1 MGTVSDYTPDEPQEP
16 QVTQPNPVPPAP
28 GRDLSLPPNVKNL
41 NGEEVTDPPS
51 AFRVI
56 RERESPD
63 APPGLKTLRPT
74 TPQQRDVLSRFI
86 AESPNPA
93 SEMARQAVVDYLHVI
108 TGEPRAKLASN
119 YNAEIR
125 RYAGVDLEPMR
136 AFEATKQWWDSAWL
150 SYEAN
155 QLKQQFHEQ
164 LRDGGDVTALAE
176 QITNLENRI
185 AGTEALSRNPFF
197 NSFVQPAVRNLPMM
211 LDPMLE
217 GSTVGMAAAGGAYA
231 ASLLA
236 TGGVSAIAAPV
247 LTYSLVG
254 TAAAAAGTAVESA
267 RMATGEMTWELF
279 GITDEQGNRID
290 PRLATTISGVAGG
303 LVGLIEAVQIAQ
315 LVPGGEQVFRGIV
328 GRFTEKL
335 YMNRVLRNRAL
346 QAVARYGVN
355 VTDEALEELQQET
368 VQSIARQLAIDV
380 QNNTEGDFDRL
391 RFEEEA
397 VRALQAF
404 SEGWRAS
411 AVLALPSNI
420 IQTGGDIAAAR
431 EERRNRPS
439 GAAES
444 IAADTVAT
452 EQEAARQ
459 EARERVRPMVQ
470 DFEAPE
476 QMRELT
482 EVEAEFDE
490 TARSMRELME
500 QATEEPGQQEAIDQT
515 ARRLFELSVEMEQ
528 IEGTTRAQADPE
540 ETPEIARMTR
550 EQWQASQ
557 REGEALT
564 AGAEPEAAVATGE
577 MVMEPETREP
587 APPQRELR
595 PRDPALVERVREGFP
610 TITDEEQIEGL
621 AMILELRADAVNMDP
636 TEYIERSLSPESFTE
651 YTPDPNDPLAER
663 RAGVFRVDPEDGRAI
678 IQWTKNTQFS
688 DAVHELGHLFE
699 HQLSQENH
707 NQIVQFFADD
717 GMTWDTAAR
726 ERFAEAWETYILKG
740 EAPRPELRN
749 IFERFAD
756 WMRQIYQRITASN
769 IQITPE
775 VRQVFDAILTEDPTA
790 QIVPTRSREELL
802 AQAVRENRQIAEDLE
817 LFQTRQQQTETRA
830 FTDWFGRSHVTDAEG
845 RPQVVYHGTKTPFT
859 RFDPEVAGIATNTAD
874 AMEGFFFSDN
884 PAVAAEYAAD
894 RAPIPEG
901 LSVDTTDDGLVATFG
916 YMEDGEPITE
926 TRTYERVGHN
936 QYADPD
942 DPDFP
947 MTRDEIVDM
956 LEDEAA
962 YARRET
968 YSSDRAGELPGAQV
982 MPVYL
987 SMENPRIVDRQGEE
1001 WSPEEYA
1008 EEIEAAQAA
1017 GNDGVIFRNAQEGTQ
1032 DTATTYFVFQ
1042 PEQIKS
1048 AIANR
1053 GTFDRTNPDI
1063 LYSTR
1068 AYHGA
1073 PHDFTT
1079 FSLEKIG
1086 TGEGAQAFGWGLYF
1100 TSDQSIARWYAKKL
1114 SKRPQK
1120 TSVDIV
1126 SDNADHL
1133 ISQLAESRMQP
1144 KQSAIIDLNMLAQQD
1159 PRNLAQNLLDSAADR
1174 TELAAERDADA
1185 AQYREQAQALPPGAE
1200 RTSASMWAQSMEQ
1213 TAHELRQ
1220 EGRILREI
1228 ADLVGTEII
1237 VDVTAG
1243 TGRNLYTVTLDPEQQ
1258 EDRWL
1263 VYDQP
1268 IADQPRVL
1276 EAMERIGQK
1285 SPGFFPLLEPA
1296 ERQRML
1302 DEISLYEQSYQAAL
1316 GRVYDFM
1323 QAYDFPNSQA
1333 RAVDSA
1339 EAYTRADAMSDLRE
1353 LQATKYAEPT
1363 PEETEQAET
1372 LRKELSTAVTEMLAV
1387 RQRNSMARDIFESWK
1402 GSDLYQYL
1410 ENQFRRIGSRRP
1422 DQMASVT
1429 LADEGIVGNDYP
1441 AGTLSGVQSDAR
1453 NYVVFDDSIIQVDEK
1468 IAFSTAKDAA
1478 DEHNLILHNMR
1489 PEDIMKV
1496 AELGGMPLPSLAVT
1510 RESVPHIGGFGA
1522 VTLVA
1527 PAETLDSIDVY
1538 DRDIYSPRVPQP
1550 EWKENRKAFE
1560 KLWWPIYDQRKRF
1573 PEDEP
1578 GGASFPRTAYVG
1590 DMDQEVKDPSA
1601 AYDYLYDN
1609 LSARLQ
1615 YLDEHGIDYDVP
1627 TKPQAEPDAMTYG
1640 PLVQAIQDAKLGTQ
1654 PQFAEI
1660 PQEVWDAADQAWD
1673 LQAEVLAATYENET
1687 ERQMILDEYQSARER
1702 TTAFENKL
1710 MTVIRE
1716 HAKIAGGRE
1725 VTDLDQIK
1733 ADLIDEWTHDDY
1745 DEWLREKIK
1754 PVFSDPRIT
1763 VGGKKVPFTLPN
1775 IAEHM
1780 RRQAQVASEETM
1792 TFGPKKAAAMAARR
1806 VETIQQIKEQN
1817 YRIDHSERV
1826 EGFASLEQAQTEIQ
1840 EIALPYFKY
1849 DDVWDGLNSFYEALG
1864 RYLKRSPKRRAAGI
1878 LRQELAR
1885 QDFSRPND
1893 TDTERIMDYAEA
1905 LASIHVNYLEGR
1917 ARNSMYFDDFV
1928 AAVVPADIDDNARA
1942 TLAEAGVAIREYEPG
1957 NSEDRWRKVMD
1968 SANHAGN
1975 VLFSTR
1981 RDPDAELGIPDE
1993 HELAVQETIDEGKWV
2008 EDEIVAEYAGRQ
2020 WADRELAERTSL
2032 RRDAA
2037 RSLEAGESVEE
2048 FTQMM
2053 MVMDQAEH
2061 TANYYHRIYQTAT
2074 NLPAKTPEQIA
2085 QEWTQSLT
2093 KEALSAYLRQVKMN
2107 RAADALPHNVAA
2119 SITKSMGPATELTDT
2134 QYQKIMDQVRARP
2147 HEWFETLNALT
2158 ENDEDLRLMEQ
2169 AMQENPEEA
2178 EIQRLRRQVDEL
2190 RAQDK
2195 RLNADL
2201 ETLRRQIELDRRYEN
2216 DLQGKIER
2224 IQDEARTEREL
2235 AREAVQS
2242 ARQEARRQRAVS
2254 RQEQHRELVEE
2265 RKRVRQQIRDEISV
2279 RNYVKKL
2286 IKQIMQRP
2294 GPSIEYHYAQRIL
2307 EIQEGLDTRSHRRG
2321 VRGKMTKYMRDSD
2334 VERLSDEALR
2344 MILEIELGKASLPD
2358 MNIEMLEN
2366 VLKEIEGL
2374 REAGR
2379 QAMKE
2384 RVEAQKKQDL
2394 EDVEELVKELG
2405 GSGFLM
2411 NLETE
2416 KSKRDL
2422 ESGFLTK
2429 AAFNVYSNKR
2439 ITRMLGTRW
2448 SELFDQ
2454 EINRRTDEKLTYK
2467 YAKIDELNRL
2477 KDRTGVTARQLM
2489 EMANE
2494 YLTVNQIV
2502 GIHIFMQ
2509 NEDSAAAVRMGNQ
2522 IDIENMRFAEQYMQE
2537 HPELREF
2544 ADGLMGLFDDES
2556 FERMQQVFIRNTNQ
2570 AMERVENYFPMRRQQ
2585 IGNTPFDQEL
2595 NEDLLSRTFAGKTYA
2610 WKGFTERRQH
2620 ARRMGQNPIRL
2631 DAYNI
2636 AVENIE
2642 KQEHYTAMADHIKR
2656 LHRLLGNRSV
2666 QEAFVTKHGRQAF
2679 NTMREYVSRV
2689 ANPAVHRAQTD
2700 AGRFFQDLRGNMTVG
2715 ALAFNLTSP
2724 IKNVVGPMLY
2734 LPYISDNPVEAT
2746 ARLTA
2751 SMFTVLYDKQARDFI
2766 RQNDP
2771 QVREREL
2778 DPALREASAIARMGG
2793 NRIRGFIQEWGMKP
2807 LQAVDTWTVMAGE
2820 WAVYSAEMAK
2830 HGDQARAVKAMQEA
2844 TLLTQPFSQ
2853 EKDTPAI
2860 YTDNTAKMFLM
2871 FSSPLNQIFGMVT
2884 RDAPQM
2890 LRDGRAMSAGLM
2902 MASLVLTGVA
2912 LRSIGRKRL
2921 PDEPEEWI
2929 MDVMSQFVE
2938 MVPFIGPE
2946 IMMAVERNPFAGQ
2959 GVSVTEPFV
2968 EGVRA
2973 IQRASDSEADAM
2985 QKWNAAVRAASEGM
2999 RIVGLPGVQANR
3011 LYRIFINETGS
3022 IDPWYLVGGEP
3033 EPPSEEE

>member
-1 MGTVSDYTPDEPQEP
+1 MSDDYTPDEPQEP

-41 NGEEVTDPPS
+41 NGEQVTDPPS

-63 APPGLKTLRPT
+63 APPGVKTLRPT
-74 TPQQRDVLSRFI
+74 TSQQRDLLSRFI
-86 AESPNPA
+86 AESSNPA
-93 SEMARQAVVDYLHVI
+93 GEMARQAVVDYLHVI
-108 TGEPRAKLASN
+108 TGEPRSKLASN
-119 YNAEIR
+119 YEAEIR
-125 RYAGVDLEPMR
+125 RYAGTDLEPMR
-136 AFEATKQWWDSAWL
+136 AFEATKEWWDSAWL

-155 QLKQQFHEQ
+155 NLKQQFHQQ
-164 LRDGGDVTALAE
+164 LREGGDVTELYE

-185 AGTEALSRNPFF
+185 ASTEALSRNPFF

-254 TAAAAAGTAVESA
+254 TAAAASGTAIESA
-267 RMATGEMTWELF
+267 RMATAEMTWEVF

-328 GRFTEKL
+328 GRFAEKL

-346 QAVARYGVN
+346 QAVGRYGVN

-391 RFEEEA
+391 RFEDEA

-431 EERRNRPS
+431 EQRRNQS
-439 GAAES
+439 TGAAES
-444 IAADTVAT
+444 VAADTVAM
-452 EQEAARQ
+452 EQEAARE
-459 EARERVRPMVQ
+459 EARERVRPVVQ
-470 DFEAPE
+470 DFERPE
-476 QMRELT
+476 ELRDMA
-482 EVEAEFDE
+482 EVETEFDE
-490 TARSMRELME
+490 TARSMRELMAQEAE
-500 QATEEPGQQEAIDQT
+500 QPGQQEAIDQT

-564 AGAEPEAAVATGE
+564 AGTEPEAPVATAE
-577 MVMEPETREP
+577 MVMEPETGEP

-595 PRDPALVERVREGFP
+595 PRDPALTERVREGFP

-621 AMILELRADAVNMDP
+621 AMIFELRADAVGME
-636 TEYIERSLSPESFTE
+636 TIEYINRSLSPESFTE
-651 YTPDPNDPLAER
+651 YTPDPDDPLADR

-678 IQWTKNTQFS
+678 IQWTKNTQFN

-769 IQITPE
+769 IEITPE
-775 VRQVFDAILTEDPTA
+775 VRRVFDTILTEDPSA
-790 QIVPTRSREELL
+790 RVPEARTRQELL
-802 AQAVRENRQIAEDLE
+802 EAAPQEAPQVAEDLE
-817 LFQTRQQQTETRA
+817 LFATPRQQRPRFGEAPGRAPAGGMVGINERAYAGGQFLPSSENVNTRDLFKRLPSKPNQIFRAAVQDRLGMTMPERYATRDQTFEDNMYLYAKSPTKERFLNNVA
-830 FTDWFGRSHVTDAEG
+830 QRMPEIAEYMAENHDEIMAAMEDA
-845 RPQVVYHGTKTPFT
+845 Y
-859 RFDPEVAGIATNTAD
+859 PEVAEAR
-874 AMEGFFFSDN
+874 
-884 PAVAAEYAAD
+884 AAD
-894 RAPIPEG
+894 QERDIEPPPPEAEPPAP
-901 LSVDTTDDGLVATFG
+901 A
-916 YMEDGEPITE
+916 
-926 TRTYERVGHN
+926 
-936 QYADPD
+936 
-942 DPDFP
+942 
-947 MTRDEIVDM
+947 
-956 LEDEAA
+956 
-962 YARRET
+962 
-968 YSSDRAGELPGAQV
+968 
-982 MPVYL
+982 
-987 SMENPRIVDRQGEE
+987 
-1001 WSPEEYA
+1001 
-1008 EEIEAAQAA
+1008 
-1017 GNDGVIFRNAQEGTQ
+1017 
-1032 DTATTYFVFQ
+1032 Q
-1042 PEQIKS
+1042 PEL
-1048 AIANR
+1048 
-1053 GTFDRTNPDI
+1053 F
-1063 LYSTR
+1063 STR

-1086 TGEGAQAFGWGLYF
+1086 TGEGAEAFGWGLYF
-1100 TSDQSIARWYAKKL
+1100 TSDDSIARWYAKKL
-1114 SKRPQK
+1114 AANRQQ
-1120 TSVDIV
+1120 TRREI
-1126 SDNADHL
+1126 L
-1133 ISQLAESRMQP
+1133 EQQP
-1144 KQSAIIDLNMLAQQD
+1144 PEAREALTDYVRDMTLM
-1159 PRNLAQNLLDSAADR
+1159 
-1174 TELAAERDADA
+1174 AAERFEQALFDELRKGTDA
-1185 AQYREQAQALPPGAE
+1185 AYTQMAE
-1200 RTSASMWAQSMEQ
+1200 VVDIDRQVVQQHTEKLEELQQQRDQMLETME
-1213 TAHELRQ
+1213 
-1220 EGRILREI
+1220 EGPERSERLQI
-1228 ADLVGTEII
+1228 ADNWIATYQERLTDAQRDYDRAIRLRDATRDMVAP
-1237 VDVTAG
+1237 TAA
-1243 TGRNLYTVTLDPEQQ
+1243 RNLYTVTLDPEQQ

-1263 VYDQP
+1263 VYDEP

-1276 EAMERIGQK
+1276 EAMERIGQR

-1302 DEISLYEQSYQAAL
+1302 DEISLYEQSYQAAV
-1316 GRVYDFM
+1316 GRVYEFM

-1353 LQATKYAEPT
+1353 LQETKYAEPT

-1372 LRKELSTAVTEMLAV
+1372 LRKELATAVTEMLAA
-1387 RQRNSMARDIFESWK
+1387 RNRNSMARDIFESWK

-1410 ENQFRRIGSRRP
+1410 ENRFRRVGSRRP

-1429 LADEGIVGNDYP
+1429 LADEGIVGNNYP
-1441 AGTLSGVQSDAR
+1441 AGTLSGAQSDAR

-1527 PAETLDSIDVY
+1527 PAEALDSIDVY

-1560 KLWWPIYDQRKRF
+1560 KLWSPIDGQRNRF
-1573 PEDEP
+1573 PESEP

-1590 DMDQEVKDPSA
+1590 DMDQEITDPSA

-1615 YLDEHGIDYDVP
+1615 YLDEHEIDYDVP
-1627 TKPQAEPDAMTYG
+1627 TKPQAEPDKMTYG

-1673 LQAEVLAATYENET
+1673 LQAEVLASFYENET

-1710 MTVIRE
+1710 LTVIRA

-1733 ADLIDEWTHDDY
+1733 ADLIDNWTHEDY

-1817 YRIDHSERV
+1817 YRIDHADRV

-1840 EIALPYFKY
+1840 DIALPYFKY
-1849 DDVWDGLNSFYEALG
+1849 DDVWDGLNSFYEAIG

-1885 QDFSRPND
+1885 QDFNRPND
-1893 TDTERIMDYAEA
+1893 TDTERILDYAEA
-1905 LASIHVNYLEGR
+1905 LANIHVNYLEGR

-1957 NSEDRWRKVMD
+1957 NNEDRWRKVMD

-1981 RDPDAELGIPDE
+1981 RDPDAELGIPDD
-1993 HELAVQETIDEGKWV
+1993 HEIAVQETIDEGKWV
-2008 EDEIVAEYAGRQ
+2008 EDEIVAEYAGRA

-2037 RSLEAGESVEE
+2037 RSLEAGESLDE

-2053 MVMDQAEH
+2053 MVMDQAER

-2074 NLPAKTPEQIA
+2074 NLPAKSPEQIA
-2085 QEWTQSLT
+2085 TEWTESLT
-2093 KEALSAYLRQVKMN
+2093 KSALSAYLRQVKMN

-2119 SITKSMGPATELTDT
+2119 SITKGMGPATELTDT

-2169 AMQENPEEA
+2169 AMQEHPEEA
-2178 EIQRLRRQVDEL
+2178 EVQKLRRQVDEL

-2201 ETLRRQIELDRRYEN
+2201 ETLRRQIELDRRYEG
-2216 DLQGKIER
+2216 DLQGQIER
-2224 IQDEARTEREL
+2224 IQEEARTEREL

-2254 RQEQHRELVEE
+2254 REEQHRELVEE

-2286 IKQIMQRP
+2286 IKQIMERP
-2294 GPSIEYHYAQRIL
+2294 GPSIDYHYAQRIL

-2321 VRGKMTKYMRDSD
+2321 VRAKMTKYMRDSD

-2366 VLKEIEGL
+2366 VLKEIQGL

-2416 KSKRDL
+2416 KSKREL

-2439 ITRMLGTRW
+2439 LTRMLGTRW

-2477 KDRTGVTARQLM
+2477 KERTGVTARQLM
-2489 EMANE
+2489 ERANE
-2494 YLTVNQIV
+2494 YLTVNQVV

-2522 IDIENMRFAEQYMQE
+2522 IDIENMQFVDQYMAE
-2537 HPELREF
+2537 HPELRDF

-2556 FERMQQVFIRNTNQ
+2556 FERMQQVFIRNTNK

-2656 LHRLLGNRSV
+2656 LHRLLANRSV
-2666 QEAFVTKHGRQAF
+2666 QEAFVAKHGRQAF

-2724 IKNVVGPMLY
+2724 IKNLVGPMLY

-2746 ARLTA
+2746 GRLTA

-2830 HGDQARAVKAMQEA
+2830 HGDQDRAVKAMQEA

-2890 LRDGRAMSAGLM
+2890 MRDGRAMSAGLM
-2902 MASLVLTGVA
+2902 MAALVLTGVG

-2938 MVPFIGPE
+2938 MIPFMGPE

-2973 IQRASDSEADAM
+2973 IQRASDSEADAL

-3011 LYRIFINETGS
+3011 LYRIFINETGN